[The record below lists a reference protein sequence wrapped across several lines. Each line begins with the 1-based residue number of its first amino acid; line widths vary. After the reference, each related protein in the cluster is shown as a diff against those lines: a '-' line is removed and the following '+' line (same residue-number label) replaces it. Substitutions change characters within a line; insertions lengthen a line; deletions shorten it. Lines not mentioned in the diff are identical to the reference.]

1 MTLQEIS
8 RRTIRGFGSRND
20 DDGRNDD
27 DVSDVST
34 GDLVIGCLG
43 VIVVIPLILFLY
55 ICVII
60 AIKNWH

>member
-20 DDGRNDD
+20 ADGRNDD

-34 GDLVIGCLG
+34 EDLVIGCLG